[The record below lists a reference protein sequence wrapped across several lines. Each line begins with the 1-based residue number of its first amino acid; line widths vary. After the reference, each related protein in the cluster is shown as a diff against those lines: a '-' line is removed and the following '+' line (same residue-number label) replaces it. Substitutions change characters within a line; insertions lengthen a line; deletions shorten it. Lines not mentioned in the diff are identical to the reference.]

1 MNTKYS
7 LMRKSGIYKWNPCV
21 IYDNHGRLIKGGRT
35 DNKNVVLAAKVS
47 MSKSF
52 PDEKYAILEIE
63 E

>member
-1 MNTKYS
+1 MTIKYS

-21 IYDNHGRLIKGGRT
+21 LYDSNKVLIKGGRT
-35 DNKNVVLAAKVS
+35 TDKSIVIAAKVK
-47 MSKSF
+47 MNKDF